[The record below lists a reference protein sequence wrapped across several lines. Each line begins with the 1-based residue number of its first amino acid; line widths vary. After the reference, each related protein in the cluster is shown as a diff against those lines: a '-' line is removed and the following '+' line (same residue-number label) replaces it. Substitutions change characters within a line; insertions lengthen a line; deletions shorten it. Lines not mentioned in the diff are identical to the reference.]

1 MNGGFNFARRPF
13 RNERPVLAVLFLAL
27 LAGLILLAA
36 NVHLY
41 TRFSRE
47 VEGIRQGISWLEQ
60 RRDRARRLSEGS
72 RAALNNYRL
81 SSLALE
87 SSGLQTIVR
96 ERRFSWTQL
105 LARLERTLPPE
116 VRLARLIPRFEASD
130 AVSLELAVVGRGP
143 QSVVRTVASLTRDPS
158 FQAVDLRS
166 ETSPEAGIPEGYS
179 FLLTI
184 RYVPEAGR

>member
-1 MNGGFNFARRPF
+1 
-13 RNERPVLAVLFLAL
+13 
-27 LAGLILLAA
+27 
-36 NVHLY
+36 
-41 TRFSRE
+41 
-47 VEGIRQGISWLEQ
+47 
-60 RRDRARRLSEGS
+60 
-72 RAALNNYRL
+72 
-81 SSLALE
+81 
-87 SSGLQTIVR
+87 VR

-143 QSVVRTVASLTRDPS
+143 ESVVRTVASLTRDPS